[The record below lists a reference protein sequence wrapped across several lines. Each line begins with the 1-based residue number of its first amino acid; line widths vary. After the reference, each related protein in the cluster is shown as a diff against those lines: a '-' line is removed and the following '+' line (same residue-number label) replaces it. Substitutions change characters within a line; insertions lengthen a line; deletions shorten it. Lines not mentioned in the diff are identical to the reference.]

1 MNNITIGM
9 TYRNRKDGNWVRVVG
24 WYGQNSVAYETVYLS
39 FRTITLHGAGVNVRL
54 HKDKSK
60 RIYTLTMTKFSET
73 FREPEPG
80 DAS

>member
-1 MNNITIGM
+1 MPNTNTINIIK
-9 TYRNRKDGNWVRVVG
+9 YPNRK
-24 WYGQNSVAYETVYLS
+24 YYL
-39 FRTITLHGAGVNVRL
+39 
-54 HKDKSK
+54 SK